1 MHFRDHPFI
10 MMSGFF
16 TEVIVEVQKAK
27 ANLQTYYS
35 KIFSAARTGCG
46 SPEQRLGSVVGLDP
60 GGEVATVSC
69 REGWVMEDTDRE
81 TMEDT
86 EREVQEVT
94 LHCDAGRWVGQ
105 GRACRGG
112 LVMMVDICR
121 GWAHCDNFSATHH
134 NIISL
139 LHNTIA

>member
-1 MHFRDHPFI
+1 MHTFI
-10 MMSGFF
+10 LMSGFL
-16 TEVIVEVQKAK
+16 TEVIVE
-27 ANLQTYYS
+27 ANLQIFYS

-46 SPEQRLGSVVGLDP
+46 SPEQRLGSVVRLDQ

-69 REGWVMEDTDRE
+69 REGWVMEDAEVTE
-81 TMEDT
+81 VTEAMEA
-86 EREVQEVT
+86 QEVT

-139 LHNTIA
+139 QYNTIASHIIPE

>member
-1 MHFRDHPFI
+1 MHFRDHTFI

-27 ANLQTYYS
+27 ANLQIFYS

-46 SPEQRLGSVVGLDP
+46 SPEQRLGSVVRLDQ
-60 GGEVATVSC
+60 GGEVATISC
-69 REGWVMEDTDRE
+69 REGWVMEDTE
-81 TMEDT
+81 VTEAMEDT
-86 EREVQEVT
+86 EAMEVQEVT

-112 LVMMVDICR
+112 LVMTVDICR

-134 NIISL
+134 IISY
-139 LHNTIA
+139 HYSIP

>member
-1 MHFRDHPFI
+1 MHFRDHTFI

-27 ANLQTYYS
+27 GNLQTFYS
-35 KIFSAARTGCG
+35 KIFSAASTGCG
-46 SPEQRLGSVVGLDP
+46 SPEQRLGSVVRLDQ

-69 REGWVMEDTDRE
+69 REGWVMEDAEVTEVTEVTE

-112 LVMMVDICR
+112 LVMMVREYLQRLGTLRQVLC
-121 GWAHCDNFSATHH
+121 ST
-134 NIISL
+134 S
-139 LHNTIA
+139 

>member
-1 MHFRDHPFI
+1 M
-10 MMSGFF
+10 
-16 TEVIVEVQKAK
+16 V
-27 ANLQTYYS
+27 
-35 KIFSAARTGCG
+35 
-46 SPEQRLGSVVGLDP
+46 RLDQ

-69 REGWVMEDTDRE
+69 REGWVMEDTE
-81 TMEDT
+81 VTEVTEVTEAMEA
-86 EREVQEVT
+86 QEVT

-139 LHNTIA
+139 LHNTIASHIIPE

>member
-1 MHFRDHPFI
+1 

-27 ANLQTYYS
+27 GNLQTFYS

-46 SPEQRLGSVVGLDP
+46 SPEQRLGSVVRLDQ

-69 REGWVMEDTDRE
+69 REGWVMEDAEVTE
-81 TMEDT
+81 AMEA
-86 EREVQEVT
+86 QEVT

-139 LHNTIA
+139 QHNTIA